1 MIESQT
7 AQQRRSSRVFTR
19 IPVRATGKN
28 TDGRKFRENSQT
40 IVINAHG
47 GLLYLHES
55 LELGAQV
62 VLINPV
68 TEEEQECRVVYLGD
82 MSDKGTRMT
91 RRNCRRARRRRIAK
105 RGRAEHFDF
114 LRAYDR
120 IDIALDTFPYNGG
133 TTTME
138 ALWQGVPVLAFDG
151 DRWAA
156 RTSRSLLLAAGLQ
169 DWVMPNVESYVQHA
183 ITLATDPATPARWR
197 FCARQC
203 AIDCAQHR
211 PVLRRPQHA

>member
-7 AQQRRSSRVFTR
+7 SAQRRSSRVFTR

-55 LELGAQV
+55 LELCAQV

-82 MSDKGTRMT
+82 MSDKGTRV
-91 RRNCRRARRRRIAK
+91 
-105 RGRAEHFDF
+105 GVEFLSPSPHF
-114 LRAYDR
+114 
-120 IDIALDTFPYNGG
+120 
-133 TTTME
+133 
-138 ALWQGVPVLAFDG
+138 WGVEFAP
-151 DRWAA
+151 
-156 RTSRSLLLAAGLQ
+156 Q
-169 DWVMPNVESYVQHA
+169 DW
-183 ITLATDPATPARWR
+183 PARPTVHPSR
-197 FCARQC
+197 
-203 AIDCAQHR
+203 
-211 PVLRRPQHA
+211 